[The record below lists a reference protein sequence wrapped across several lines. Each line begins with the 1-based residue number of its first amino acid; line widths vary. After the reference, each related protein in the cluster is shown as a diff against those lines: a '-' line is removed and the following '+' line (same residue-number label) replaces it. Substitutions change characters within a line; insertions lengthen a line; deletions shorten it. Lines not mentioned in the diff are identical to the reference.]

1 MLFTHPEPVIALNRK
16 IHNNTFYQVWLIKSS
31 SSRGKLF
38 SLSYSSRLC
47 ALDNDK
53 NNSYGDNNS
62 IIYVQTYIKCTTA
75 CYYYALLK
83 YYFDYVIMVDT
94 NRPILSVKYDTITN
108 QHAYTLTMVIKKQYG
123 AIPVNFVSVIFNL
136 EHKQEKLEIP
146 IVSIFSIVS
155 FYFIIYWC
163 YGPTNGFIYS
173 YNNTKQYN
181 QLVL

>member
-1 MLFTHPEPVIALNRK
+1 
-16 IHNNTFYQVWLIKSS
+16 
-31 SSRGKLF
+31 
-38 SLSYSSRLC
+38 
-47 ALDNDK
+47 
-53 NNSYGDNNS
+53 
-62 IIYVQTYIKCTTA
+62 
-75 CYYYALLK
+75 
-83 YYFDYVIMVDT
+83 MVDS